1 MIAFVALLGAAAAFS
16 PPPAPS
22 GHVSLCTA
30 RFPMCCTIR
39 PRFHEA
45 MLASHCTGDMA
56 SAVQR
61 EESRRSVLAGGA
73 WLGALVLLAPA
84 SPAAAADKDDKRIL
98 EGYAAIVDLIDN
110 WDTYAGIE
118 PEANGDNVRRQVGTV
133 GNKSPLLGI
142 RKVMLR
148 KQVDLDLMEA
158 VNDCLTD
165 IDSDAYSAIFADSST
180 SPKRGY
186 AYMKDALKDAK
197 RLKAAYEEMM
207 ESIGL
212 SSAD

>member
-1 MIAFVALLGAAAAFS
+1 MQMPEMVSVIAFVALLGAATAFS
-16 PPPAPS
+16 PSPAPF
-22 GHVSLCTA
+22 GRISLCAA
-30 RFPMCCTIR
+30 RATSPVQC
-39 PRFHEA
+39 EA
-45 MLASHCTGDMA
+45 NMA

-61 EESRRSVLAGGA
+61 QESRRLVLAGGA
-73 WLGALVLLAPA
+73 WLGALVLAPA